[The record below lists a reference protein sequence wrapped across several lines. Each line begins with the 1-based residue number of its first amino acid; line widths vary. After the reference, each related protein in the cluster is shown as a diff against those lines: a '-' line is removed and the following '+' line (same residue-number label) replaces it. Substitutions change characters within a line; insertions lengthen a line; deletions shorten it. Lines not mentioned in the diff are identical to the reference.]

1 MKLFFEVPFNRLLA
15 ADSARTISGRS
26 LLQSMN
32 QGFSLRIVACLVL
45 FSLGAWCA
53 APESSLEASADD
65 RLKLTGLEA
74 DNVLE
79 EYTPKPEGVSK
90 WFLLPA
96 LINVYPKLE
105 SENLIRKYYNP
116 AMRALAPG
124 FSDVRTISDLRDDHL
139 LWTPDFA
146 VGRVLS
152 PRWAL
157 YFHFGYSGGK
167 VRTKANNASLF
178 LLPLH
183 TDFEIFRSAA
193 YFGLC
198 ADVFPWGMPE
208 HREYHGLGDRL
219 RNTRPS
225 LGFRLTESYAGY
237 KAKAKA
243 GLKPFP
249 NFLNLEVKDN
259 WWVTAFNINVGADI
273 PINKRNLLVLNAGYN
288 FSFSRAFDFDAVAV
302 TVGWKRYF

>member
-1 MKLFFEVPFNRLLA
+1 MGTTR
-15 ADSARTISGRS
+15 
-26 LLQSMN
+26 
-32 QGFSLRIVACLVL
+32 
-45 FSLGAWCA
+45 
-53 APESSLEASADD
+53 DD

-79 EYTPKPEGVSK
+79 ECIPEPDRVSK

-124 FSDVRTISDLRDDHL
+124 FGDVRTISDLRDDHL

-146 VGRVLS
+146 VGRVIS

-157 YFHFGYSGGK
+157 YLHFGYSGGK
-167 VRTKANNASLF
+167 VRTKANNMSIF

-198 ADVFPWGMPE
+198 ADAFPWGMPE

-225 LGFRLTESYAGY
+225 IGLRLTESYAGY

-249 NFLNLEVKDN
+249 NFLNLEVKDH
-259 WWVTAFNINVGADI
+259 WWVTAFNINIGADI
-273 PINKRNLLVLNAGYN
+273 PINERNLLVLNAGYN
-288 FSFSRAFDFDAVAV
+288 FSFSRAYDFDAVAV